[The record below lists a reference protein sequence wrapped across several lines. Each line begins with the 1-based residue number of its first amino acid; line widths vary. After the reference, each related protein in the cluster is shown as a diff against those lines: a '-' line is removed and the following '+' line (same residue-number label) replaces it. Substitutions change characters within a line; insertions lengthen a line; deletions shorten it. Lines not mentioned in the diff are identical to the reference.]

1 MEKIGENL
9 REKLLLVADR
19 RSHPAVLA
27 GILSQFG
34 YAITTVEETPRA
46 LDVLARESPD
56 LVIIDSAYTR
66 TGGLEI
72 CFHLKTNAFT
82 SHIPIIIIGANSAS
96 DERVQWFNH
105 GADVCLDS
113 PFHPAELVARTRALL
128 RRSVSYDSLTH
139 LPTAAYLHRQLDAW
153 LANNLPTA
161 VLYVDIDHLQD
172 FITAYGQEAAD
183 RVVMRLAELTVN
195 ALPRGNVAVAHL
207 GRDQFMAVLSPAGSQ
222 TIAQTLVEQFRVL
235 RSQFYPPPYSQ
246 PGYTEL
252 IQLLGSQRQGPTLT
266 LSAVLVTNER
276 RVLLSYVQ
284 VSSLVIDLL
293 HKVKQRGGDSWE
305 NG

>member
-19 RSHPAVLA
+19 RAHPAALA
-27 GILSQFG
+27 GILSQSG
-34 YAITTVEETPRA
+34 YAITTVEETRRA
-46 LDVLARESPD
+46 LDVLAKESPD

-82 SHIPIIIIGANSAS
+82 SHIPIIILGANSVS
-96 DERVQWFNH
+96 GERVQWFNH

-128 RRSVSYDSLTH
+128 RRSVSYDSVTH

-161 VLYVDIDHLQD
+161 VLYADIDHLQE
-172 FITAYGQEAAD
+172 FVTTYGQEAGE
-183 RVVMRLAELTVN
+183 RVIVRLAELIVG

-207 GRDQFMAVLSPAGSQ
+207 GHDQFMAVLPPAGSQ
-222 TIAQTLVEQFRVL
+222 TIAQTLVEQFRAT
-235 RSQFYPPPYSQ
+235 SPQFYPRPYSQ
-246 PGYTEL
+246 PGYSEL
-252 IQLLGSQRQGPTLT
+252 IHLLGGAQKDPPLT
-266 LSAVLVTNER
+266 LSAVLVSNER
-276 RVLLSYVQ
+276 RVLLNYVQ
-284 VSSLVIDLL
+284 VSSLLIDLL
-293 HKVKQRGGDSWE
+293 HKVKQRGGNGWE